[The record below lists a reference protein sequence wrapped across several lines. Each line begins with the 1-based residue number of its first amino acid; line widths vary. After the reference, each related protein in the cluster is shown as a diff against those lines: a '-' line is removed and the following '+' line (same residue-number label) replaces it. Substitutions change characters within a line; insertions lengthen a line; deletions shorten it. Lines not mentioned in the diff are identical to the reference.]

1 MAAVGDRRW
10 APVADARENSIFLDT
25 ISMESYRKDH

>member
-1 MAAVGDRRW
+1 MAAVGDRS
-10 APVADARENSIFLDT
+10 PPSVADARENSIFLDT